1 MKRLFIAI
9 MAFAA
14 SAAAMNAE
22 VKLPSVLSDGMVLQR
37 NAEVTLWGKAAPG
50 STVCVEPSW
59 DGVRRQTK
67 ADSEGCWKLKVAT
80 TDAGG
85 PYSISFSDSKKS
97 SVTLN
102 DILLGEVWICSGQSN
117 MEMPVKGFVSQ
128 PVAGSAQAIRD
139 SYAHPDMRIFN
150 VLRHATD
157 TLQSDCTGEWQYPT
171 PENVANCSAVA
182 YFFGR
187 MLTDILGVPVGLIT
201 SYWGGTMIE
210 TWMMPESIKA
220 IPDIDKSVFDEVPEG
235 PGPGK
240 LYNGMIAPIVN
251 YTAKGFI
258 WYQGESNR
266 YHPFDYA
273 KLMNRMIL
281 DWREAWGNDQM
292 PFIAAQIAQY
302 VYDGSEYLTVPVIV
316 EQQYKAADAT
326 PLTYIAPT
334 TDMDSPRMI
343 HPARK
348 VLVGERMA
356 AIALSRTYG
365 IKGLCGESPRYS
377 GMETDGSSVILHFKD
392 MAVSTSWPA
401 TGESFSWLDKDIKV
415 IRIKGFEV
423 AGEDRVFHAATAKL
437 GWPVADR
444 ITVQCDSVAAP
455 VAVRYAFRNV
465 LESNVMTVSEVPLAP
480 FRTDDWEITPEQLK
494 RQK

>member
-1 MKRLFIAI
+1 MKRIIIAAI
-9 MAFAA
+9 AALCAA
-14 SAAAMNAE
+14 SALEAKVE
-22 VKLPSVLSDGMVLQR
+22 LPSVISDGMVLQR
-37 NAEVTLWGKAAPG
+37 NSMINLWGKAIPG
-50 STVCVEPSW
+50 GKVSVEPSW
-59 DGVRRQTK
+59 DGITRTTR
-67 ADSEGCWKLKVAT
+67 ADDQGCWKISVPT
-80 TDAGG
+80 GDAGG

-97 SVTLN
+97 SVTVS
-102 DILLGEVWICSGQSN
+102 DVLLGEVWVCSGQSN

-139 SYAHPDMRIFN
+139 SYAHPDIRIFN

-157 TLQSDCTGEWQYPT
+157 TLQHDCNGEWKHPT

-187 MLTDILGVPVGLIT
+187 MLTDILGVPVGLVT

-210 TWMMPESIKA
+210 AWMMPESIKS
-220 IPDIDKSVFDEVPEG
+220 IPGIDKSVFDEVPEG

-240 LYNGMIAPIVN
+240 LYKGMISPIIN

-281 DWREAWGNDQM
+281 DWREAWGSEEM
-292 PFIAAQIAQY
+292 PFIAAQIAQFT
-302 VYDGSEYLTVPVIV
+302 YDGPEYLTVPVIV
-316 EQQYKAADAT
+316 EQQYKAADMT

-348 VLVGERMA
+348 ILVGERMA

-377 GMETDGSSVILHFKD
+377 SMEIDGKSVVLHFKD

-401 TGESFSWLDKDIKV
+401 TGESFSWLDKEIKV
-415 IRIKGFEV
+415 IKIKGFEV
-423 AGEDRVFHAATAKL
+423 AGEDRVFHTATAKL

-465 LESNVMTVSEVPLAP
+465 IESNVMTVSEVPLAP
-480 FRTDDWEITPEQLK
+480 FRTDDWEICETELR
-494 RQK
+494 RQE